1 MSDPVYYDVRLRFAR
16 RGPAIWLAH
25 LDMMRTFER
34 SVRRAG
40 LPMRWSEGFNP
51 RPQMTFALPIGVG
64 LATEDD
70 YVDLSLTEDLDPS
83 DVQNRLNPCL
93 PQGLSILSA
102 GRVVDRTVSVMSLIR
117 AAHYLLDCPG
127 LAGAVARIP
136 NTQPLI
142 VSKFSKGKTIQVDIR
157 PLILDLQIAS
167 PDQIRLRVK
176 AGSSANL
183 RPDLFLKALVEY
195 GELPAANAADCA
207 ITRLALLV
215 ESKTAP
221 DAYVS
226 PLELA

>member
-1 MSDPVYYDVRLRFAR
+1 MSDPVFYDVRLRFAR
-16 RGPAIWLAH
+16 REPAIWLAH

-70 YVDLSLTEDLDPS
+70 YVDLSLTEDLEPA

-93 PQGLSILSA
+93 PQGLSILAA

-117 AAHYLLDCPG
+117 AAYYQLDCSG
-127 LAGAVARIP
+127 LADAVTRIP
-136 NTQPLI
+136 STQPLI
-142 VSKFSKGKTIQVDIR
+142 VSKFSKGKTIEVDIR
-157 PLILDLQIAS
+157 PLILDLQIIS
-167 PDQIRLRVK
+167 PEQSRLRVK

-195 GELPAANAADCA
+195 GDLPAVNASDCA
-207 ITRLALLV
+207 IPRLALLV
-215 ESKTAP
+215 QSQSTP
-221 DAYVS
+221 DDYVS